1 MFKKKCNK
9 YPLNI
14 IQEINLI
21 LNRST
26 GKTEQCQ
33 GKGSQHEQSQVS
45 NFSVAGSIKSSFAP
59 DASYLNTK
67 KKSEDRWEETGSERE
82 RERANQN
89 INNPE
94 KSETLEVMVERK
106 VLTLKKKKGTLKIF
120 NFFDNLFKITLN
132 VFFLTITW
140 L

>member
-33 GKGSQHEQSQVS
+33 GKGSQQEQSQVS
-45 NFSVAGSIKSSFAP
+45 SFSVAGASSRALLQTHP
-59 DASYLNTK
+59 TSTQ

-106 VLTLKKKKGTLKIF
+106 VLTL
-120 NFFDNLFKITLN
+120 
-132 VFFLTITW
+132 
-140 L
+140 

>member
-1 MFKKKCNK
+1 MSRQRFSTRAVSGEQFFGGREHQVELCSRR
-9 YPLNI
+9 
-14 IQEINLI
+14 I
-21 LNRST
+21 LP
-26 GKTEQCQ
+26 
-33 GKGSQHEQSQVS
+33 QH
-45 NFSVAGSIKSSFAP
+45 
-59 DASYLNTK
+59 K